1 MKILYSFIFLVTLL
15 FSHNNAVA
23 KKIYLSKLS
32 PRDNT
37 AIEQIFK
44 DVILR
49 CDSVNRY
56 RKYSFEV
63 VINKYNDT
71 LLLDFAP
78 VIPKEINGVSKP
90 KGFIEIH
97 NRYFFIYCDDET
109 NKIFNASS
117 KKHMFVIA
125 DEIKHG
131 VGYINGP
138 EWFYITTG
146 TAYNKLTFLEW
157 SDCYNKLEFHRIR
170 LKKKNNQNPTSS
182 NRDLRTGRSPNC
194 GRRKRLVI

>member
-1 MKILYSFIFLVTLL
+1 MKILYYFIFLTTLL
-15 FSHNNAVA
+15 FSNSDAAA
-23 KKIYLSKLS
+23 KKIYLPRLS
-32 PRDNT
+32 PRDST

-63 VINKYNDT
+63 IINKYNDT
-71 LLLDFAP
+71 LLLDFAS

-90 KGFIEIH
+90 KGFMEIS

-109 NKIFNASS
+109 KKIFNASS
-117 KKHMFVIA
+117 TKHMFVIA
-125 DEIKHG
+125 DENKHK

-138 EWFYITTG
+138 EWFYITIG

-157 SDCYNKLEFHRIR
+157 SECYNKLEFHRIR
-170 LKKKNNQNPTSS
+170 MKK
-182 NRDLRTGRSPNC
+182 
-194 GRRKRLVI
+194 RK